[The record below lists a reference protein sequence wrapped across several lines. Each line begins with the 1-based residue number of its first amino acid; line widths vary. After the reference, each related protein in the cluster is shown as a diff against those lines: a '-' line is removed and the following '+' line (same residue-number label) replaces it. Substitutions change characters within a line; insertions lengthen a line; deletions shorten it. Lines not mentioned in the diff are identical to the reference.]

1 MKPILS
7 QVEET
12 LQKYKMLSPG
22 EPLLVACS
30 GGADSVALV
39 HFLKELAPRLRIRL
53 SLLHFDHALRE
64 ESVKDLEWVRRL
76 ARRFGLPFYHGRA
89 RRALYQKKRNFSPE
103 ESARQLR
110 YEFFHRVAKKAKIRK
125 IALAHHKDDQ
135 AETVLMRLIQGTG
148 LRGLQ
153 GIRPVIRVKGMT
165 LIRPLIELS
174 RREILEFLRK
184 HSISYREDRTNRSK
198 RFLRNRIRNRL
209 LPLLEKEFNPKIR
222 DSLSRLAQTAVR
234 ESTGLDEW
242 VSRQGKTYLLRAR
255 KNGTVW
261 LDRERFLA
269 LPSALQF
276 RLLDQLLHR
285 LDPRSGLD
293 FKSWETIEKGFQ
305 KGRVRITLPRN
316 LDLNLTAKKLSL
328 GVCLRRRSEK

>member
-1 MKPILS
+1 MKPLLS

-12 LQKYKMLSPG
+12 LQKHKMLSPR
-22 EPLLVACS
+22 ETLLVACS
-30 GGADSVALV
+30 GGADSTALF
-39 HFLKELAPRLRIRL
+39 HLLRELAPRWGIRL
-53 SLLHFDHALRE
+53 RLVHFDHALRKGSE
-64 ESVKDLEWVRRL
+64 RDFQFVKTL
-76 ARRFGLPFYHGRA
+76 ARRFHLPFYGVRA
-89 RRALYQKKRNFSPE
+89 KIRVDRKGLSPE
-103 ESARQLR
+103 ENARAMR
-110 YEFFHRVAKKAKIRK
+110 YDFFEKIAKKSGIRK

-174 RREILEFLRK
+174 RREIREFLRK

-222 DSLSRLAQTAVR
+222 ESLSRLAQTAVR
-234 ESTGLDEW
+234 ESAGLDEW
-242 VSRQGKTYLLRAR
+242 VSRQGKTYLRAQ